1 MSTLPVFY
9 SPKYLYA
16 KITSD
21 TTTKAAAVA
30 ASLEVQPIKYVQVR
44 EPSRAITASEIA
56 LVHSPEYAKAIV
68 TGSNRALADSNG
80 LCSWTPEFASSR
92 LWATGGVRD
101 AVLEALRTRGNAGSM
116 SSGLHH
122 ARYDYGKGYCTI
134 NGLAIGAKLALQEGA
149 KRVLIVDLDAH
160 GGGGTASLIAGIPGI
175 EQIDV
180 SVSSYD
186 DYVGTPQCNY
196 TLVSTAS
203 DYLPVVRTALARCA
217 NPESI
222 DLVIYNAG
230 VDPHQDCTTGGL
242 RGITTE
248 MLNER
253 ENIVFSWAKTHNI
266 PVAFVFAGGYL
277 SSKLDETTL
286 VQLHRN
292 TIGQAALSQY

>member
-1 MSTLPVFY
+1 MSTLPIFY

-30 ASLEVQPIKYVQVR
+30 ASLEAQPIKYVQVR

-56 LVHSPEYAKAIV
+56 LVHSPEYAKAIA
-68 TGSNRALADSNG
+68 TGSNRALANANG
-80 LCSWTPEFASSR
+80 LCTWTPKFASSR

-122 ARYDYGKGYCTI
+122 ARYDYGNGYCTI
-134 NGLAIGAKLALQEGA
+134 NGLAIGARLALAAGA

-160 GGGGTASLIAGIPGI
+160 GGGGTASLIAGVPGI

-186 DYVGTPQCNY
+186 AYVSTPQCNY

-203 DYLPVVRTALARCA
+203 DYLPVVRTALTQCA
-217 NPESI
+217 DPESI
-222 DLVIYNAG
+222 DLVVYNAG

-242 RGITTE
+242 RGVTTE
-248 MLNER
+248 MLKER
-253 ENIVFSWAKTHNI
+253 ENIVFSWAKAHNI

-277 SSKLDETTL
+277 GPKLNEEAL

-292 TIGQAALSQY
+292 TIEQAA

>member
-9 SPKYLYA
+9 SPKYLYSE
-16 KITSD
+16 ITAD

-30 ASLEVQPIKYVQVR
+30 ASLVAQPIPNVEVR
-44 EPSRAITASEIA
+44 EPSRAITESEIA
-56 LVHSPEYAKAIV
+56 LVHSSEYANAIA
-68 TGSNRALADSNG
+68 TGSNKALADANG
-80 LCSWTPEFASSR
+80 LCDWTPEFASSR

-122 ARYDYGKGYCTI
+122 ARYDYGNGYCTI
-134 NGLAIGAKLALQEGA
+134 NGLAIGAKLALVAGA

-160 GGGGTASLIAGIPGI
+160 GGGGTASLIAGVPGI

-186 DYVGTPQCNY
+186 AYVGTPQCNY
-196 TLVSTAS
+196 TLITTAS
-203 DYLPVVRTALARCA
+203 DYLPVVRTALAQCSD
-217 NPESI
+217 PESI

-242 RGITTE
+242 RGVTTE
-248 MLNER
+248 MLKER
-253 ENIVFSWAKTHNI
+253 ENIVFSWAKANNI

-277 SSKLDETTL
+277 SSKLNETTL

-292 TIGQAALSQY
+292 TIEQAAPSQY

>member
-21 TTTKAAAVA
+21 TTTNAATVA
-30 ASLEVQPIKYVQVR
+30 ASLVAQPIPNVEVR

-56 LVHSPEYAKAIV
+56 LVHSPGYAKAIA

-80 LCSWTPEFASSR
+80 LCSWTPKFASSR

-101 AVLEALRTRGNAGSM
+101 AVLEALRTRSNAGSM

-134 NGLAIGAKLALQEGA
+134 NGLAIGAKLALEEGA

-160 GGGGTASLIAGIPGI
+160 GGGGTASLIAGVPGI

-186 DYVGTPQCNY
+186 AYASTPQCKY
-196 TLVSTAS
+196 TLVSSAS
-203 DYLPVVRTALARCA
+203 DYLPVVQAALAQC
-217 NPESI
+217 NEPESI

-242 RGITTE
+242 RGVTTE

-253 ENIVFSWAKTHNI
+253 ENIVFSWAKVHNI

-277 SSKLDETTL
+277 GPKLNEEEL

-292 TIGQAALSQY
+292 TIEQAALS

>member
-160 GGGGTASLIAGIPGI
+160 GGGGTASLIAGVPCI

-242 RGITTE
+242 RGIT
-248 MLNER
+248 
-253 ENIVFSWAKTHNI
+253 K
-266 PVAFVFAGGYL
+266 
-277 SSKLDETTL
+277 
-286 VQLHRN
+286 
-292 TIGQAALSQY
+292 